1 MKKNFTTLL
10 FAIVAMIMP
19 IGAWAQDATI
29 EALWGASAES
39 LTHSGTLQEAFKAA
53 ELDHTIG
60 YIQVQ
65 SDITA
70 DYVIYGGK
78 FTLDLN
84 GYVIQSDS
92 YTLDVRNEGTN
103 LTLVDNYNAV
113 DRTGKVISDLS
124 GASAIIA
131 DAGTNLTILSG
142 CYEATSMAAY
152 FGAGSSGTILGGI
165 FKGGGSYPT
174 ILTADNS
181 TLTIAAGDFGGT
193 DFYSAVQA
201 AGNITITGG
210 VFAEGLAGTISYANG
225 LLDFSQ
231 YPTTTTEKTMPITD
245 FTIFNTAEQAV
256 VSLQNFALPEGY
268 CLRDYYQHDIVS
280 QLEYAHRYV
289 IGSDKEQ
296 NAVITGLTITVDG
309 VEYGVGDTAIITPNT
324 TSIIYTVT
332 GENFINA
339 SEKNYVIFTRGIN
352 DIITSGGWTIDAANN
367 TATYDFSSF
376 LHWFESN
383 IEPFEI
389 MYSNDGCAT
398 RIGSGVY
405 ILYKDQLSSTL
416 ELTDRQDA
424 KARKIF
430 RNGQIIIIRDGVE
443 YTVMGMPTTNH

>member
-1 MKKNFTTLL
+1 MKKNLTTLL
-10 FAIVAMIMP
+10 FALMAMIMP

-53 ELDHTIG
+53 EQDHTIG
-60 YIQVQ
+60 YIQLQ

-70 DYVIYGGK
+70 KYIIEGGN

-84 GYVIQSDS
+84 GYVIQSDF

-103 LTLVDNYNAV
+103 LTLVDNYNAA
-113 DRTGKVISDLS
+113 DRTGKVISNAI
-124 GASAIIA
+124 GASAVNVLT
-131 DAGTNLTILSG
+131 GSHVTILSG
-142 CYEATSMAAY
+142 CYEATNMAAC

-174 ILTADNS
+174 IFTEDNS

-193 DFYSAVQA
+193 DFYSAVEV

-210 VFAEGLAGTISYANG
+210 IFAEGIIGTISYANG
-225 LLDFSQ
+225 LLDLSQ

-245 FTIFNTAEQAV
+245 FTIFNLAEQVV
-256 VSLQNFALPEGY
+256 VSQQNFALPEGY
-268 CLRDYYQHDIVS
+268 CLRDYYKNEIVT

-289 IGSDKEQ
+289 IGSNNTQE
-296 NAVITGLTITVDG
+296 AIITGITITVDG

-324 TSIIYTVT
+324 TSLIYTVT
-332 GENFINA
+332 GENFVNV
-339 SEKNYVIFTRGIN
+339 SEKNYVVFTREIN
-352 DIITSGGWTIDAANN
+352 DVLTSGGWTIDAANN
-367 TATYDFSSF
+367 TATQDFSGF
-376 LHWFESN
+376 LHWFDRN
-383 IEPFEI
+383 IEPFEVQ
-389 MYSNDGCAT
+389 YSNNSGAT
-398 RIGSGVY
+398 LIDSGVY
-405 ILYKDQLSSTL
+405 ILYKDQVSSTL

-430 RNGQIIIIRDGVE
+430 RNGQIIILRDGVE